1 MSTTL
6 ITSHSNPK
14 VKQARV
20 LRQRKQ
26 RAETGLFLVE
36 GLFHIGEALA
46 AQAAIDS
53 IFYAPD
59 LIESDFA
66 RQLIDRALAAGIA
79 CYATTAEVFASLAE
93 KENPQGVIAVVRQQR
108 MQLADLTPQ
117 TFPWGVAIVSP
128 QDPGN
133 VGTILRT
140 IDAVGAS
147 GLILLDSSVDPYHP
161 TAVRA
166 SLGSIFWCPIVS
178 TSFAK
183 WSQWAKE
190 QGYHIYGTSSKG
202 SVDYKEVSTYEQP
215 LIVLLGSEREGL
227 SREQAAVC
235 DQLIRLPMRG
245 HASSLNLAVAAGV
258 VLYAVLEKLKQDA
271 SLDDNPAA
279 GNGGLS
285 SA

>member
-1 MSTTL
+1 MTL
-6 ITSHSNPK
+6 ISSHSNPK
-14 VKQARV
+14 IKQARA

-26 RAETGLFLVE
+26 RDASGLFIVE

-46 AQAAIDS
+46 ARATIDS
-53 IFYAPD
+53 IFYAPN

-66 RQLIDRALAAGIA
+66 HQLIERASADGVT
-79 CYATTAEVFASLAE
+79 CYETTAEILASLAE
-93 KENPQGVIAVVRQQR
+93 KENPQGVIAVVQQR
-108 MQLADLTPQ
+108 RVQLADLSPQ

-166 SLGSIFWCPIVS
+166 SLGSICWYPMVFA
-178 TSFAK
+178 SFVEWA
-183 WSQWAKE
+183 QWAKQ

-202 SVDYKEVSTYEQP
+202 SVDYQEVTAYEQP
-215 LIVLLGSEREGL
+215 LFILLGSEREGL
-227 SREQAAVC
+227 SREQGAMC
-235 DQLIRLPMRG
+235 DLLIRLPMRG

-258 VLYAVLEKLKQDA
+258 VLYAVLEKLK
-271 SLDDNPAA
+271 
-279 GNGGLS
+279 
-285 SA
+285 

>member
-1 MSTTL
+1 MST

-14 VKQARV
+14 VKQARA

-26 RAETGLFLVE
+26 REATGLFLVE

-59 LIESDFA
+59 LSDSDFA
-66 RQLIDRALAAGIA
+66 RQLIDRAMAAGIT
-79 CYATTAEVFASLAE
+79 CYETTAEVFASLAE
-93 KENPQGVIAVVRQQR
+93 KENPQGVLAVVRQR
-108 MQLADLTPQ
+108 RAALADLTPQ
-117 TFPWGVAIVSP
+117 NFPWGVAVVSP

-133 VGTILRT
+133 AGTILRT

-166 SLGSIFWCPIVS
+166 SLGSIFWYPVVS
-178 TSFAK
+178 ASFNE
-183 WSQWAKE
+183 WSQWAKR
-190 QGYHIYGTSSKG
+190 QGYRIYGTSSKG
-202 SVDYKEVSTYEQP
+202 SVDYKDVIAYEQP
-215 LIVLLGSEREGL
+215 LFVLLGSEREGL
-227 SREQAAVC
+227 SPEQAAAC
-235 DQLIRLPMRG
+235 DQFIRLPMRG

-258 VLYAVLEKLKQDA
+258 VLYAVLEKLK
-271 SLDDNPAA
+271 
-279 GNGGLS
+279 
-285 SA
+285 